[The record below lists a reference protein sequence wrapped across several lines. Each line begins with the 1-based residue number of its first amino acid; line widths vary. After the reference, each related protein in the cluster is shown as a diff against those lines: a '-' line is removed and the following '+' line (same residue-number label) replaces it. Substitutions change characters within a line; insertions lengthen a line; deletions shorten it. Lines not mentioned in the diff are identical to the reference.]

1 MHISMSSGML
11 RYTDPDVT
19 LADDSP
25 GYLVLMIRIEDVC
38 IAITA
43 GPNELE
49 TMADLADQLC
59 RPAEAIHGER
69 WAVLDGS
76 R

>member
-1 MHISMSSGML
+1 MNVSMHAGGMH
-11 RYTDPDVT
+11 YSDPAVYLYDDDPNYPCLMIHVGDVT
-19 LADDSP
+19 
-25 GYLVLMIRIEDVC
+25 

>member
-1 MHISMSSGML
+1 MSSGNL
-11 RYTDPDVT
+11 HYPNPAVD
-19 LADDSP
+19 LHESA
-25 GYLVLMIRIEDVC
+25 GCQVLMIHVEDT
-38 IAITA
+38 IITITTSDA
-43 GPNELE
+43 KI
-49 TMADLADQLC
+49 MAALADQLC